1 MNKQFE
7 ELKDKIENK
16 KVKICIVGL
25 GQVGLPTALSFVN
38 SGYNVTGVDTNEEL
52 INKISNG
59 VSPFQEKNLQEFIK
73 NGQKSE
79 RFHVST
85 KIDESVENSNV
96 IIVCVATPITK
107 DIKPDM
113 TSLKSV
119 CDSLSKCDLNEKLI
133 LIESSIPPGTFEGLI
148 IPFIQKSNQ
157 MCWSCYV
164 PERLVPGHA
173 FNEIKTTSRIIGELD
188 TESGILAKELYKTIV
203 QAEIILTTFRVAE
216 ISKLVENTYRDVN
229 IALANEIGIICE
241 VYGIDFNELSRVCNS
256 HPRVNL
262 HQPGPGVGGPC
273 LPKDPYLLLNPFNSE
288 QIKSDIILN
297 ARKFNDKMPDH
308 VFSLIKRALLEKNK
322 KIENSVISV
331 LGTAYKANVSD
342 TRSSPAEKII
352 KQLLDLGCNVKVNDP
367 NTEASFGGLYEKN
380 ILNTVKKS
388 DLVVILTDH
397 DEYKKLDLHILS
409 DSMNENPILVDTKR
423 VFDKKEADTVGFLY
437 VSVGYHNLKEQ
448 ID

>member
-7 ELKDKIENK
+7 ELKDKIKNK

-85 KIDESVENSNV
+85 KIDESVENSNI

-107 DIKPDM
+107 DTKPDM

-119 CDSLSKCDLNEKLI
+119 CDSLSKCDLNGKLI
-133 LIESSIPPGTFEGLI
+133 LVESSLPPGTFEGLV
-148 IPFIQKSNQ
+148 IPFIRKSNQ
-157 MCWSCYV
+157 ICWSCYV

-173 FNEIKTTSRIIGELD
+173 FSEIKTTSRISGELD
-188 TESGILAKELYKTIV
+188 TESGILARELYKTIV

-322 KIENSVISV
+322 KMENSVISV

-423 VFDKKEADTVGFLY
+423 VFDKKEVDTAGFLY
-437 VSVGYHNLKEQ
+437 VSVGYHNLKEE
-448 ID
+448 IN